1 MMNKVLKKVLLVSSD
16 DLLNK
21 ALIEQFEL
29 VKLFSFKVSQTLKSI
44 NELCKPD
51 LIIYNYT
58 LNENQTLEITDWI
71 KLRSFNYKLIILGD
85 DLKTQIK
92 TNIENLDNCILIEK
106 PFIYDFLEKA
116 IVECLKESLSQ
127 VLYVDD
133 IKFFPNQKIIVNAYN
148 KEIRLT
154 EKETEILLFLYD
166 SANQIVSKETLL
178 NKVWGYSEGVTTH
191 TLETH
196 LYHLRKKLDD
206 DKIISTEKGGYC
218 MSI

>member
-1 MMNKVLKKVLLVSSD
+1 MNKVLKKILLVSSD

-21 ALIEQFEL
+21 ALIDQFEV
-29 VKLFSFKVSQTLKSI
+29 VKLFSFKVSQSFKSI
-44 NELCKPD
+44 NELFKPD
-51 LIIYNYT
+51 LIIYNYIS
-58 LNENQTLEITDWI
+58 NENQILEITDWI
-71 KLRSFNYKLIILGD
+71 KLRSFNCKLIILGD

-92 TNIENLDNCILIEK
+92 TNIENLDSCILIEK

-127 VLYVDD
+127 VLHLDNM
-133 IKFFPNQKIIVNAYN
+133 KFFPNQKIIVNAYN

-154 EKETEILLFLYD
+154 EKETGILLFLYD
-166 SANQIVSKETLL
+166 SANQIISKETLL

>member
-1 MMNKVLKKVLLVSSD
+1 MNKVLKKILLVSSD

-21 ALIEQFEL
+21 ALIDQFEL
-29 VKLFSFKVSQTLKSI
+29 VKLFSFKVSQSFKSI
-44 NELCKPD
+44 NELFKPD

-58 LNENQTLEITDWI
+58 SNENQILEITDWI
-71 KLRSFNYKLIILGD
+71 KLRPFNCKLIILGD

-127 VLYVDD
+127 VLHLDNM
-133 IKFFPNQKIIVNAYN
+133 KFFTNQKIIVNAYN

-154 EKETEILLFLYD
+154 EKETGILLFLYD
-166 SANQIVSKETLL
+166 SANQIISKETLL

>member
-1 MMNKVLKKVLLVSSD
+1 MNKVLKKILLVSSD

-21 ALIEQFEL
+21 ALIDQFEL
-29 VKLFSFKVSQTLKSI
+29 VKLFSFKVSQSFKSI
-44 NELCKPD
+44 NELFKPD

-58 LNENQTLEITDWI
+58 SNENQILEITDWI
-71 KLRSFNYKLIILGD
+71 KLRPFNCKLIILGD

-127 VLYVDD
+127 VLHLDNM
-133 IKFFPNQKIIVNAYN
+133 KFFPNQKIIVNAYN

>member
-1 MMNKVLKKVLLVSSD
+1 MNKVLKKVLLVSSD
-16 DLLNK
+16 DILNK

-29 VKLFSFKVSQTLKSI
+29 VKLFSFKVSQSFKSI
-44 NELCKPD
+44 NELFKPD

-58 LNENQTLEITDWI
+58 SNENQILEITDWI
-71 KLRSFNYKLIILGD
+71 KLRPFNCKLIILGD

-92 TNIENLDNCILIEK
+92 TNIENLENCILIEK

-116 IVECLKESLSQ
+116 IVECLKESLSK

-206 DKIISTEKGGYC
+206 DRIISTKKGGYC

>member
-1 MMNKVLKKVLLVSSD
+1 MFD
-16 DLLNK
+16 
-21 ALIEQFEL
+21 
-29 VKLFSFKVSQTLKSI
+29 
-44 NELCKPD
+44 C
-51 LIIYNYT
+51 
-58 LNENQTLEITDWI
+58 
-71 KLRSFNYKLIILGD
+71 KLIILGA

-92 TNIENLDNCILIEK
+92 TNIENLENCILIEK

-133 IKFFPNQKIIVNAYN
+133 IKFFPNQKIIVNAHN

-166 SANQIVSKETLL
+166 FANQIVSKETLL
-178 NKVWGYSEGVTTH
+178 NEVWGYSEGVTTH

>member
-1 MMNKVLKKVLLVSSD
+1 M
-16 DLLNK
+16 
-21 ALIEQFEL
+21 
-29 VKLFSFKVSQTLKSI
+29 
-44 NELCKPD
+44 
-51 LIIYNYT
+51 
-58 LNENQTLEITDWI
+58 
-71 KLRSFNYKLIILGD
+71 
-85 DLKTQIK
+85 
-92 TNIENLDNCILIEK
+92 
-106 PFIYDFLEKA
+106 EKA

>member
-44 NELCKPD
+44 NELFKPD

-58 LNENQTLEITDWI
+58 SNENQILEITDWI
-71 KLRSFNYKLIILGD
+71 KLRPFNCKLIILGD

-92 TNIENLDNCILIEK
+92 TNIENLENCILIEK

-178 NKVWGYSEGVTTH
+178 NEVWGYSEGVTTH

>member
-1 MMNKVLKKVLLVSSD
+1 MNKVLKKILLVSSD

-21 ALIEQFEL
+21 ALIDQFEL
-29 VKLFSFKVSQTLKSI
+29 VKQYRVKVLHTLKSI

-51 LIIYNYT
+51 LIIYNYAT
-58 LNENQTLEITDWI
+58 KENKTLEIIDWF
-71 KLRSFNYKLIILGD
+71 KRKPFDCKLIILGH

-92 TNIENLDNCILIEK
+92 TKVENLQDYIFVEK

-127 VLYVDD
+127 VLYLDK

-154 EKETEILLFLYD
+154 EKETGILLFLYE
-166 SANQIVSKETLL
+166 SANQIISKETLL

>member
-1 MMNKVLKKVLLVSSD
+1 MNKVLKKILLVSSD

-21 ALIEQFEL
+21 ALIDQFEL
-29 VKLFSFKVSQTLKSI
+29 VKLFSFKVSQSFKSI
-44 NELCKPD
+44 NELFKPD

-58 LNENQTLEITDWI
+58 SNENQILEITDWI
-71 KLRSFNYKLIILGD
+71 KLRPFNCKLIILGD

-92 TNIENLDNCILIEK
+92 TIIENLDNCILIEK

-127 VLYVDD
+127 VLHLDNM
-133 IKFFPNQKIIVNAYN
+133 KFFPNQKIIVNAYN

-154 EKETEILLFLYD
+154 EKETGILLFLYD
-166 SANQIVSKETLL
+166 SANQIISKETLL

>member
-1 MMNKVLKKVLLVSSD
+1 MNKVLKKILLVSSD

-21 ALIEQFEL
+21 ALIDQFEL
-29 VKLFSFKVSQTLKSI
+29 VKLFSFKVSQSFKSI
-44 NELCKPD
+44 NELFKPD
-51 LIIYNYT
+51 LIIYNYIS
-58 LNENQTLEITDWI
+58 NENQILEITDWI
-71 KLRSFNYKLIILGD
+71 KLRPFNCKLIILGD

-127 VLYVDD
+127 VLHLDNM
-133 IKFFPNQKIIVNAYN
+133 KFFPNQKIIVNAYN

-154 EKETEILLFLYD
+154 EKETGILLFLYE
-166 SANQIVSKETLL
+166 SANQIISKETLL

>member
-1 MMNKVLKKVLLVSSD
+1 MNKVLKKILLVSSD

-21 ALIEQFEL
+21 ALIDQFEL
-29 VKLFSFKVSQTLKSI
+29 VKLFSFKVSQSFKSI
-44 NELCKPD
+44 NELFKPD

-58 LNENQTLEITDWI
+58 SNENQILETTDWI
-71 KLRSFNYKLIILGD
+71 KLRPFNCKLIILGD

-127 VLYVDD
+127 VLHLDNM
-133 IKFFPNQKIIVNAYN
+133 KFFPNQKIIVNAYN

-154 EKETEILLFLYD
+154 EKETGILLFLYD
-166 SANQIVSKETLL
+166 SANQIISKETLL

>member
-71 KLRSFNYKLIILGD
+71 KRRPFDCKLIILGA

-92 TNIENLDNCILIEK
+92 TNIENLENCILIEK
-106 PFIYDFLEKA
+106 PFIYGFLEKA

-154 EKETEILLFLYD
+154 EKETGILLFLYE
-166 SANQIVSKETLL
+166 SANQIISKETLL

>member
-1 MMNKVLKKVLLVSSD
+1 MMNKVLKKVILVSSD
-16 DLLNK
+16 DLLNI
-21 ALIEQFEL
+21 ALVEQLEL
-29 VKLFSFKVSQTLKSI
+29 VQLFSVKVSQTLKSI
-44 NELCKPD
+44 NEQCKPD
-51 LIIYNYT
+51 LIIYN
-58 LNENQTLEITDWI
+58 NVSKENKTLEIIDWFEH
-71 KLRSFNYKLIILGD
+71 KSFDCRLIILGH

-92 TNIENLDNCILIEK
+92 TKVENLENYILIEK

-127 VLYVDD
+127 VLYLDG
-133 IKFFPNQKIIVNAYN
+133 IKFFPNQKVILNAYN

-154 EKETEILLFLYD
+154 EKETGILLFLYE
-166 SANQIVSKETLL
+166 SANQIISKETLL

>member
-16 DLLNK
+16 DILNK

-44 NELCKPD
+44 NKLFKPD

-58 LNENQTLEITDWI
+58 SNENQTLEITDWI
-71 KLRSFNYKLIILGD
+71 KCRPFDCKLIILGV

-92 TNIENLDNCILIEK
+92 TNIENLENCILIEK

-116 IVECLKESLSQ
+116 IVECLKESLSK
-127 VLYVDD
+127 VLYLDD

>member
-1 MMNKVLKKVLLVSSD
+1 MNKVLKKILLVSSD

-21 ALIEQFEL
+21 ALIDQFEL
-29 VKLFSFKVSQTLKSI
+29 VKLFSFKVSQSFKSI
-44 NELCKPD
+44 NELFKPD
-51 LIIYNYT
+51 LIIYNYIS
-58 LNENQTLEITDWI
+58 NENQILEITDWI
-71 KLRSFNYKLIILGD
+71 KLRPFNCKLIILGD

-127 VLYVDD
+127 VLYLDD

-154 EKETEILLFLYD
+154 EKETGILLFLYD
-166 SANQIVSKETLL
+166 SANQIISKETLL

>member
-1 MMNKVLKKVLLVSSD
+1 MMSKVLKKILLVSSD

-21 ALIEQFEL
+21 ALIDQFEL
-29 VKLFSFKVSQTLKSI
+29 VELFSVEVSQTLISI

-51 LIIYNYT
+51 LIIYNYASKE
-58 LNENQTLEITDWI
+58 NEILEITDWFEQ
-71 KLRSFNYKLIILGD
+71 KCFDCKLIILGD
-85 DLKTQIK
+85 DLKTPIK
-92 TNIENLDNCILIEK
+92 TNLENYIFIEK

-127 VLYVDD
+127 VLYLDS
-133 IKFFPNQKIIVNAYN
+133 IKFFPNQKVILNSYN
-148 KEIRLT
+148 REIRLT
-154 EKETEILLFLYD
+154 EKETGILLFLYN

-178 NKVWGYSEGVTTH
+178 NEVWGYSEGVTTH

-218 MSI
+218 LSI

>member
-1 MMNKVLKKVLLVSSD
+1 MNKVLKKVLLVSSD
-16 DLLNK
+16 DILNK

-44 NELCKPD
+44 NELFKPD

-58 LNENQTLEITDWI
+58 SNENQTLEITAWI
-71 KLRSFNYKLIILGD
+71 KCRPFDCKLIILGV

-92 TNIENLDNCILIEK
+92 TNIENLENCILIEK

>member
-1 MMNKVLKKVLLVSSD
+1 MNKVLKKVLLVSSD
-16 DLLNK
+16 DILNK

-29 VKLFSFKVSQTLKSI
+29 VKLFSFKVSQSFKSI
-44 NELCKPD
+44 NELFKPD
-51 LIIYNYT
+51 LIIYNYIS
-58 LNENQTLEITDWI
+58 NENQILEITDWI
-71 KLRSFNYKLIILGD
+71 KLRSFNCKLIILGD

-127 VLYVDD
+127 VLHLDNM
-133 IKFFPNQKIIVNAYN
+133 KFFPNQKIIVNAYN

-178 NKVWGYSEGVTTH
+178 NKVWGYREGVTTH

>member
-1 MMNKVLKKVLLVSSD
+1 MNKVLKKILLVSSD

-21 ALIEQFEL
+21 ALIDQFEL
-29 VKLFSFKVSQTLKSI
+29 VKLFSFKVSQSFKSI
-44 NELCKPD
+44 NELFKPD

-58 LNENQTLEITDWI
+58 SNENQILEITDWI
-71 KLRSFNYKLIILGD
+71 KLRPFNCKLIILGD

-127 VLYVDD
+127 VLHLDNM
-133 IKFFPNQKIIVNAYN
+133 KFFPNQKIIVNAYN

-154 EKETEILLFLYD
+154 EKETGILLFLYD
-166 SANQIVSKETLL
+166 SANQIISKETLL

>member
-1 MMNKVLKKVLLVSSD
+1 MVNKVLKKVLLVSSD
-16 DLLNK
+16 DLLNI
-21 ALIEQFEL
+21 ALVEQLEL
-29 VKLFSFKVSQTLKSI
+29 VQLFRVKVSQTLKSI
-44 NELCKPD
+44 NEKCKPD
-51 LIIYNYT
+51 LIIYN
-58 LNENQTLEITDWI
+58 NVSKENKTLEIIDWF
-71 KLRSFNYKLIILGD
+71 KHKSFDCKLIILGH

-92 TNIENLDNCILIEK
+92 TKVENLENYIFIEK

-127 VLYVDD
+127 VLYLDD
-133 IKFFPNQKIIVNAYN
+133 IKFFPNQKVIVNAYN

-154 EKETEILLFLYD
+154 EKETGILLFLYE
-166 SANQIVSKETLL
+166 SANQIISKETLL

-196 LYHLRKKLDD
+196 LYQLRKKLDD